1 MIRGGLRK
9 LGMGILLF
17 GMAVCCY
24 TAAPVK
30 AAEAS
35 DVPIDDKTFPD
46 AKFLEYVGQFDDG
59 DGRLSEAERN
69 AVTEITVNRK
79 EIASLAGIEYFP
91 KLTKLECG
99 NNNLPELDVSKNTE
113 LLDLDCS
120 YNQLTDLNI
129 SGATALKTLICDQN
143 RLTRLDIC
151 DSSELTYLSCKYNQ
165 ITELDLSQ
173 NTQLQG
179 LYCTNNDLSTLDV
192 SKNPNLTSL
201 DCEHNWLTTLELKT
215 NTKLEYLRCA
225 YNRLTSLDVSS
236 NTALRD
242 LYTLHNANIMNLDV
256 SKNLNLSTLEC
267 EDNGLTSL
275 DVSANTNLF
284 HLNCANN
291 KLKSLDLS
299 KNPDLSTLNCNGNEI
314 DGLDFRQNSK
324 LSSPEFA
331 QNPLKVLKL
340 TPEYSDNTYYSEMN
354 YLTDVAEIDM
364 GQISGWDADSIE
376 NINGATLVD
385 NVLVFNLTEED
396 ISSEAAID
404 KEVTYTYDCGHNFTL
419 AVTLTIRL
427 NPYQITY
434 ELNGGTNAETNPTF
448 YHPLPKVIP
457 LQNPVKEDY
466 IFDGWYSDA
475 EFTSKMP
482 EIPRGHAGNITL
494 YAKWTEVPKPT
505 PTPIPTPTAVPTP
518 TIAPTATSSP
528 APTTPAAPS
537 PTPTTPAAPSPT
549 PTTPAAPSPAPTTPA
564 APSPTPTT
572 PTQSATLAP
581 TQQPTAQPTQKPTE
595 APAEEGNEEGT
606 FIKDSQGSTF
616 KITNA
621 NSENP
626 EVQYEAPA
634 KNAKG
639 KVKIPAFVKVNGV
652 TYQVTS
658 VSGKAFKGNSKVTK
672 IIIGKNVTKIGKKAF
687 SKCKKLKLL
696 VIKSR
701 KLKAKNVAKDAFKGI
716 TKKTIVKVPKSK
728 IKEYR
733 KLLRKKGL
741 SNKVKAIKRVYS
753 SQEV

>member
-537 PTPTTPAAPSPT
+537 PTPTTP
-549 PTTPAAPSPAPTTPA
+549 
-564 APSPTPTT
+564 
-572 PTQSATLAP
+572 TQSATLAP